1 VAKLRELVGSYYG
14 AAMQGMSYPAYFNY
28 LNTGGKITARSLMD
42 TQALILTF
50 LEDQEAKNEQI
61 EQNFKDIREVLE
73 KLVDKKVDN
82 KVDKAVTDI
91 DLTDYKVEDPA
102 MHTATPDKP
111 LDIEEYAKDPTFS
124 CPECGKEAKTKAGL
138 LAHQRGAHKSK

>member
-1 VAKLRELVGSYYG
+1 MSKLRELIGSYYG

-50 LEDQEAKNEQI
+50 LEEQETKNEQI
-61 EQNFKDIREVLE
+61 VQNFIDIKFVLE
-73 KLVDKKVDN
+73 KLVDKKLDN
-82 KVDKAVTDI
+82 KVDIKELEEVVGDRPV
-91 DLTDYKVEDPA
+91 YEES
-102 MHTATPDKP
+102 
-111 LDIEEYAKDPTFS
+111 IEIPVPVDVVYS
-124 CPECGKEAKTKAGL
+124 CPECGKEAKSQAGL